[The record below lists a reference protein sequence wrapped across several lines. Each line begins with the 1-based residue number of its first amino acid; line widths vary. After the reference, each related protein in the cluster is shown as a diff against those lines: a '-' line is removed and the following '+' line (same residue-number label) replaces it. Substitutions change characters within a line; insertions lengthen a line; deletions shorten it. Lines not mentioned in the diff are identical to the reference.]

1 MADDATIEE
10 LTRAVLALN
19 QTLADG
25 KTIDPKEMS
34 TLDKALKAVTSS
46 SKKQSDSQKNNTQD
60 LDKNSKGLG
69 RFAGGISNLANRTVN
84 LGKDLNDAAVD
95 IRENRESFTSL
106 NPAIKLTGDA
116 ISKAGSLTGGVV
128 DALGDALSGIP
139 VVGGLVGG
147 LVSGVGKITAALS
160 EAAGNIINTVG
171 PMLTAELERAS
182 KAYRQAGQVGALGAD
197 GLRGLANQAIDAG
210 LSFSTF
216 AGVINKT
223 APELVFALG
232 NSADAAKTLAS
243 TSKQMVPFRRGL
255 LALGVTVEQQ
265 NELTAGYIGLQAR
278 LNRGETRNAAA
289 LAQGSQNY
297 IKNLTELSKLTGKSV
312 SEQQKELDEQLS
324 NVRAAAALRQVQ
336 AKLGGAAGKQAVEN
350 IQGFAAVLKKRAP
363 NIAAGFNDAL
373 GDNLATPA
381 ARSFQQAVGSAGME
395 IIQQLKSGQIN
406 RDEALA
412 KIQIAGAKRYAAIGG
427 DRAAMAIG
435 GLDTALQP
443 VLLDLQ
449 NLTFGAKFGEQIG
462 KVATQVDKTAKT
474 TDGVTN
480 SMITAQESMIRSAK
494 ALDELALQTTLPAA
508 AIGIKTFTDGM
519 VDGTKA
525 LMKYV
530 GMSKEELMKTLGQEA
545 GLDEKTIEDPG
556 ETLKKIGDGIANGA
570 LSGAAVGA
578 FFGPIGAAIG
588 GALGGTAG
596 GIFAGMTDELPP
608 WLQIF
613 SGKEMGGP
621 VSPNT
626 TYTVGEAGP
635 ELLRMGSQGGTI
647 IPNNQL
653 PDISSTLQGLGIGSF
668 GGNLAD
674 TIQGGLQDALAG
686 NTTSFTEQ
694 GAGSAM
700 AQASNNLGTIAG
712 SSSEMLGNIG
722 DKFASGIQN
731 VAGPAMGA
739 VGGGMDPAAAFFNSL
754 PGDPSE
760 YMDPVKVAGDDNMQN
775 SLGEAQIAR
784 LDMLIAETERAN
796 YINTKL
802 LQAARS

>member
-1 MADDATIEE
+1 MADDQTTEE
-10 LTRAVLALN
+10 LTRAVQAL
-19 QTLADG
+19 QQAMAQG
-25 KTIDPKEMS
+25 KTVDPKEIDR
-34 TLDKALKAVTSS
+34 LDKALKNAARG
-46 SKKQSDSQKNNTQD
+46 SKAQTTAQKMQTEAT
-60 LDKNSKGLG
+60 DKNTKGLG
-69 RFAGGISNLANRTVN
+69 RFAGGISNLASRTASYAR
-84 LGKDLNDAAVD
+84 DINDAAEAV
-95 IRENRESFTSL
+95 RENREDFTSL

-116 ISKAGSLTGGVV
+116 ISKAGQLTGGVV

-139 VVGGLVGG
+139 IVGGLVGG
-147 LVSGVGKITAALS
+147 LVSGVGKITAALA

-210 LSFSTF
+210 LSFNTF

-223 APELVFALG
+223 APDLVFALG
-232 NSADAAKTLAS
+232 NSADAARTLAS
-243 TSKQMVPFRRGL
+243 TSKEMVPFRRGL

-265 NELTAGYIGLQAR
+265 NELTAGYIGLQQRLGRNEAR
-278 LNRGETRNAAA
+278 DSRS

-312 SEQQKELDEQLS
+312 AENQKELDDQMR

-336 AKLGGAAGKQAVEN
+336 AQLGPAGAKAVEN
-350 IQGFAAVLKKRAP
+350 IQGVTRVLGERAP
-363 NIAAGFNDAL
+363 AIAAGFADAL
-373 GDNLATPA
+373 GGNLGTEA
-381 ARSFQQAVGSAGME
+381 ARNFQQATGAAGMQ
-395 IIQQLKSGQIN
+395 IIEQLKKGQI
-406 RDEALA
+406 
-412 KIQIAGAKRYAAIGG
+412 
-427 DRAAMAIG
+427 DR
-435 GLDTALQP
+435 DTALARLQEAGAQRYQAMGGDKFAMAVGGMGTALEP
-443 VLLDLQ
+443 VILDLQ

-474 TDGVTN
+474 TDGVTS

-494 ALDELALQTTLPAA
+494 ALDDLALQTTLPAA
-508 AIGIKTFTDGM
+508 AVGIKTFTDGM

-545 GLDEKTIEDPG
+545 GLDEKTIEDPM
-556 ETLKKIGDGIANGA
+556 ETVKKIGDGIANGA

-596 GIFAGMTDELPP
+596 GIFAGMTDELPS

-613 SGKEMGGP
+613 SGKELGGS

-653 PDISSTLQGLGIGSF
+653 PTLAGTLGAMAGPASALSGAGI
-668 GGNLAD
+668 
-674 TIQGGLQDALAG
+674 GGLQNALGG
-686 NTTSFTEQ
+686 NDTSFTEQ

-700 AQASNNLGTIAG
+700 AQASNT
-712 SSSEMLGNIG
+712 
-722 DKFASGIQN
+722 
-731 VAGPAMGA
+731 
-739 VGGGMDPAAAFFNSL
+739 
-754 PGDPSE
+754 
-760 YMDPVKVAGDDNMQN
+760 
-775 SLGEAQIAR
+775 LGEAQIQR
-784 LDMLIAETERAN
+784 LDMLITETSRAN
-796 YINTKL
+796 QINTKI

>member
-1 MADDATIEE
+1 MADDQTIEE
-10 LTRAVLALN
+10 LTRAVQALN
-19 QTLADG
+19 QTIAQG
-25 KTIDPKEMS
+25 KTVDPKEVE
-34 TLDKALKAVTSS
+34 KVNRALQNASKS
-46 SKKQSDSQKNNTQD
+46 SKAQSDAEKMQTEATNKG
-60 LDKNSKGLG
+60 SKGIG
-69 RFAGGISNLANRTVN
+69 RFAGGISNLASRTASYA
-84 LGKDLNDAAVD
+84 KDLNDAASD

-116 ISKAGSLTGGVV
+116 ISKAGQLTGGVV

-265 NELTAGYIGLQAR
+265 NELTAGYITLQAR

-297 IKNLTELSKLTGKSV
+297 IKNLTELSKLTGKNIT
-312 SEQQKELDEQLS
+312 ELQKDIDERMK
-324 NVRAAAALRQVQ
+324 NVRFAAATREVQ
-336 AKLGGAAGKQAVEN
+336 RKLGGEAGKRAFDQINGVA
-350 IQGFAAVLKKRAP
+350 QVLEKRAP
-363 NIAAGFNDAL
+363 AIAAGFADAL
-373 GDNLATPA
+373 GGNLGTDA
-381 ARSFQQAVGSAGME
+381 ARNFQQATGAAGMQ
-395 IIQQLKSGQIN
+395 IIEQLKKGQI
-406 RDEALA
+406 
-412 KIQIAGAKRYAAIGG
+412 
-427 DRAAMAIG
+427 DR
-435 GLDTALQP
+435 DTALMKLQEAGQQRYQSMGGDKFAMSVGGMGTALEP
-443 VLLDLQ
+443 VIKDLQ
-449 NLTFGAKFGEQIG
+449 ELSFGAKFGEQIG

-474 TDGVTN
+474 TDGVTD

-494 ALDELALQTTLPAA
+494 ALDDLALQTTLPAA
-508 AIGIKTFTDGM
+508 AVGIKTFTDGM

-545 GLDEKTIEDPG
+545 GLSEETIEDPG
-556 ETLKKIGDGIANGA
+556 AMLTKIGDGIASGA

-578 FFGPIGAAIG
+578 IFGPIGAAIG
-588 GALGGTAG
+588 GVLGGTAG
-596 GIFAGMTDELPP
+596 GLFAGIADEVPS
-608 WLQIF
+608 WLQMF
-613 SGKEMGGP
+613 TGKQMGGP

-653 PDISSTLQGLGIGSF
+653 PTLAGTLGAMAGPASA
-668 GGNLAD
+668 LAGAG
-674 TIQGGLQDALAG
+674 IGGLQNALGG
-686 NTTSFTEQ
+686 NDTSFTEQ

-700 AQASNNLGTIAG
+700 AQASNT
-712 SSSEMLGNIG
+712 
-722 DKFASGIQN
+722 
-731 VAGPAMGA
+731 
-739 VGGGMDPAAAFFNSL
+739 
-754 PGDPSE
+754 
-760 YMDPVKVAGDDNMQN
+760 
-775 SLGEAQIAR
+775 LGEAQIQR
-784 LDMLIAETERAN
+784 LDMLITETSRAN
-796 YINTKL
+796 QINTKI
-802 LQAARS
+802 LQASRS

>member
-1 MADDATIEE
+1 MADDQTIEE
-10 LTRAVLALN
+10 LTRAVQALN
-19 QTLADG
+19 QTIAQG
-25 KTIDPKEMS
+25 KTVDPKEVE
-34 TLDKALKAVTSS
+34 KVNRALQNASKS
-46 SKKQSDSQKNNTQD
+46 SKAQSDAEKMQTEATNKG
-60 LDKNSKGLG
+60 SKGIG
-69 RFAGGISNLANRTVN
+69 RFAGGISNLASRTASYA
-84 LGKDLNDAAVD
+84 KDLNDAATAV
-95 IRENRESFTSL
+95 RENREDFTSL

-116 ISKAGSLTGGVV
+116 ISKAGQLTGGVV

-139 VVGGLVGG
+139 IVGGLVGG
-147 LVSGVGKITAALS
+147 LVSGVGKITAALA

-210 LSFSTF
+210 LSFSSF

-223 APELVFALG
+223 APDLVFALG

-243 TSKQMVPFRRGL
+243 TSKEMVPFRRGL

-265 NELTAGYIGLQAR
+265 NELTAGYIGLQQRLGRNEAR
-278 LNRGETRNAAA
+278 DARS
-289 LAQGSQNY
+289 LAQGSQSY
-297 IKNLTELSKLTGKSV
+297 IKNLTELSKLTGRSV
-312 SEQQKELDEQLS
+312 SEQQKELDDQMR
-324 NVRAAAALRQVQ
+324 NVRASAALRQVQ
-336 AKLGGAAGKQAVEN
+336 AQLGPAGADAVKN
-350 IQGFAAVLKKRAP
+350 IQGVTAVLKERAP
-363 NIAAGFNDAL
+363 AIAAGFADAL
-373 GDNLATPA
+373 GGNLGTDA
-381 ARSFQQAVGSAGME
+381 ARNFQQATGAAGTQ
-395 IIQQLKSGQIN
+395 IIEQLKKGQI
-406 RDEALA
+406 
-412 KIQIAGAKRYAAIGG
+412 
-427 DRAAMAIG
+427 DR
-435 GLDTALQP
+435 DTALARLQEAGAARYQSMGGDKFAMAVGGMGTALEP
-443 VLLDLQ
+443 VILDLQ

-462 KVATQVDKTAKT
+462 KVAKQVDQTAKT

-494 ALDELALQTTLPAA
+494 ALDDLALQTTLPAA

-545 GLDEKTIEDPG
+545 GLDEKTIEDPM
-556 ETLKKIGDGIANGA
+556 ETVKKIGDGIANGA

-647 IPNNQL
+647 VPNNQL
-653 PDISSTLQGLGIGSF
+653 PTLAGTLGAMAGPAS
-668 GGNLAD
+668 
-674 TIQGGLQDALAG
+674 ALAG
-686 NTTSFTEQ
+686 AGIGNPASAIG
-694 GAGSAM
+694 GAGTPMDAT
-700 AQASNNLGTIAG
+700 ASQLSSGGT
-712 SSSEMLGNIG
+712 
-722 DKFASGIQN
+722 QN
-731 VAGPAMGA
+731 A
-739 VGGGMDPAAAFFNSL
+739 
-754 PGDPSE
+754 
-760 YMDPVKVAGDDNMQN
+760 
-775 SLGEAQIAR
+775 LGEAQLAR
-784 LDMLIAETERAN
+784 LDMLISETSRAN
-796 YINTKL
+796 QINTKI
-802 LQAARS
+802 LQASRS

>member
-1 MADDATIEE
+1 MADDQTIEE
-10 LTRAVLALN
+10 LTRAVQALN
-19 QTLADG
+19 QTIAQG
-25 KTIDPKEMS
+25 KTVDPKEVE
-34 TLDKALKAVTSS
+34 KVNRALQNASKS
-46 SKKQSDSQKNNTQD
+46 SKAQSDAEKMQTEATNKG
-60 LDKNSKGLG
+60 SKGIG
-69 RFAGGISNLANRTVN
+69 RFAGGISNLASRTASYA
-84 LGKDLNDAAVD
+84 KDLNDAASD

-116 ISKAGSLTGGVV
+116 ISKAGQLTGGVV

-265 NELTAGYIGLQAR
+265 NELTAGYITLQAR

-297 IKNLTELSKLTGKSV
+297 IKNLTELSKLTGKNIT
-312 SEQQKELDEQLS
+312 ELQKDIDERMK
-324 NVRAAAALRQVQ
+324 NVRFAAATREVQ
-336 AKLGGAAGKQAVEN
+336 RKLGGEAGKRAFDQINGVA
-350 IQGFAAVLKKRAP
+350 QVLEKRAP
-363 NIAAGFNDAL
+363 AIAAGFADAL
-373 GDNLATPA
+373 GGNLGTDA
-381 ARSFQQAVGSAGME
+381 ARNFQQATGAAGMQ
-395 IIQQLKSGQIN
+395 IIEQLKKGQI
-406 RDEALA
+406 
-412 KIQIAGAKRYAAIGG
+412 
-427 DRAAMAIG
+427 DR
-435 GLDTALQP
+435 DTALMKLQEAGQQRYQSMGGDKFAMSVGGMGTALEP
-443 VLLDLQ
+443 VIKDLQ
-449 NLTFGAKFGEQIG
+449 ELSFGAKFGEQVG
-462 KVATQVDKTAKT
+462 KVEEQVNKTAKT

-480 SMITAQESMIRSAK
+480 AMITAQESMIRSAK
-494 ALDELALQTTLPAA
+494 ALDDLALQTTLPAA
-508 AIGIKTFTDGM
+508 AVGIKTFTDGM

-545 GLDEKTIEDPG
+545 GLSEETIEDPG
-556 ETLKKIGDGIANGA
+556 AMLTKIGDGIASGA
-570 LSGAAVGA
+570 LTGAAAGA

-588 GALGGTAG
+588 GVLGGTAG
-596 GIFAGMTDELPP
+596 GLFAGIADEVPS
-608 WLQIF
+608 WLQMF
-613 SGKEMGGP
+613 TGKQMGGP

-653 PDISSTLQGLGIGSF
+653 PTLAGTLGAMAGPASA
-668 GGNLAD
+668 LAGAG
-674 TIQGGLQDALAG
+674 IGGLQNALGG
-686 NTTSFTEQ
+686 NDTSFTEQ

-700 AQASNNLGTIAG
+700 AQASNT
-712 SSSEMLGNIG
+712 
-722 DKFASGIQN
+722 
-731 VAGPAMGA
+731 
-739 VGGGMDPAAAFFNSL
+739 
-754 PGDPSE
+754 
-760 YMDPVKVAGDDNMQN
+760 
-775 SLGEAQIAR
+775 LGEAQIQR
-784 LDMLIAETERAN
+784 LDMLITETSRAN
-796 YINTKL
+796 QINTKI
-802 LQAARS
+802 LQASRS

>member
-1 MADDATIEE
+1 MADDQTIEE
-10 LTRAVLALN
+10 LTRAVQAL
-19 QTLADG
+19 QQAMAQG
-25 KTIDPKEMS
+25 KTVDPKEVDR
-34 TLDKALKAVTSS
+34 LDKALKNAARG
-46 SKKQSDSQKNNTQD
+46 SKAQSDAQKIQTEAT
-60 LDKNSKGLG
+60 DKNTKGMG
-69 RFAGGISNLANRTVN
+69 RFAGGISNAATRTVN
-84 LGKDLNDAAVD
+84 LAASMAGAASD

-106 NPAIKLTGDA
+106 NPAIKLTGDT
-116 ISKAGSLTGGVV
+116 IKKAGSLTGGVV

-160 EAAGNIINTVG
+160 EAAGEIINTVG

-182 KAYRQAGQVGALGAD
+182 KAYRQAGQVGALGAE
-197 GLRGLANQAIDAG
+197 GLSGLANQAIDAG

-243 TSKQMVPFRRGL
+243 TSKEMVPFRRNL

-278 LNRGETRNAAA
+278 LNRGESRNAAA

-312 SEQQKELDEQLS
+312 SEQQKEIDGQMR
-324 NVRAAAALRQVQ
+324 NVRAAAALREVQ
-336 AKLGGAAGKQAVEN
+336 RKLGGQAGQEAFDN
-350 IQGFAAVLKKRAP
+350 ITGVTAVLAKRAP
-363 NIAAGFNDAL
+363 TIAKGFQDAL
-373 GDNLATPA
+373 GGNLVTAEA
-381 ARSFQQAVGSAGME
+381 KQFQQSVGSAGME
-395 IIQQLKSGQIN
+395 IIAQLKSGQID
-406 RDEALA
+406 RDTALA
-412 KIQIAGAKRYAAIGG
+412 KIQEASSKRYDALGG
-427 DRAAMAIG
+427 DKFAMAVG
-435 GLDTALQP
+435 GAGTA
-443 VLLDLQ
+443 VDGIILDLQ
-449 NLTFGAKFGEQIG
+449 NLKFGAKFGEQIG
-462 KVATQVDKTAKT
+462 KVEQQVEKTAKT

-494 ALDELALQTTLPAA
+494 ALDALALQTTLPAA

-519 VDGTKA
+519 VQGTEA

-530 GMSKEELMKTLGQEA
+530 GMSKEELMKTLGSEA
-545 GLDEKTIEDPG
+545 GLSEKTIEDPM
-556 ETLKKIGDGIANGA
+556 ETVKKIGDGIANGA

-596 GIFAGMTDELPP
+596 GIFAGMTDELPS

-613 SGKEMGGP
+613 SGKELGGP

-647 IPNNQL
+647 VPNNKLPNLAGPASSL
-653 PDISSTLQGLGIGSF
+653 PDMQLGSIATQMLGSQSPQG
-668 GGNLAD
+668 D
-674 TIQGGLQDALAG
+674 V
-686 NTTSFTEQ
+686 
-694 GAGSAM
+694 
-700 AQASNNLGTIAG
+700 AG
-712 SSSEMLGNIG
+712 SSS
-722 DKFASGIQN
+722 
-731 VAGPAMGA
+731 
-739 VGGGMDPAAAFFNSL
+739 GGG
-754 PGDPSE
+754 
-760 YMDPVKVAGDDNMQN
+760 AGNA
-775 SLGEAQIAR
+775 LGEAQLVR
-784 LDMLIAETERAN
+784 LDTLITETSRAN
-796 YINTKL
+796 QINTKI
-802 LQAARS
+802 LQATRS

>member
-1 MADDATIEE
+1 MADDQTIEE
-10 LTRAVLALN
+10 LTRAVQALN
-19 QTLADG
+19 QTIAQG
-25 KTIDPKEMS
+25 KTVDPKEVE
-34 TLDKALKAVTSS
+34 KVNRALQNASKS
-46 SKKQSDSQKNNTQD
+46 SKAQSDAEKTQTAETN
-60 LDKNSKGLG
+60 KGSKGIG
-69 RFAGGISNLANRTVN
+69 RFAGGISNLASRTASYA
-84 LGKDLNDAAVD
+84 KDLNDAATAV
-95 IRENRESFTSL
+95 RENREDFTSL

-116 ISKAGSLTGGVV
+116 SKAGQLTGGVV

-139 VVGGLVGG
+139 VVGGLIGG

-223 APELVFALG
+223 APDLVFALG

-243 TSKQMVPFRRGL
+243 TSKEMVPFRRGL

-265 NELTAGYIGLQAR
+265 NELTAGYIGLQQRLGRNEAR
-278 LNRGETRNAAA
+278 DARS

-297 IKNLTELSKLTGKSV
+297 IKNLTELSKLTGRSV
-312 SEQQKELDEQLS
+312 SEQQKELDDQMR
-324 NVRAAAALRQVQ
+324 NVRASAALRQVQ
-336 AKLGGAAGKQAVEN
+336 AKLGGTAGKEAVEN
-350 IQGFAAVLKKRAP
+350 IQGVTSVLKERAP
-363 NIAAGFNDAL
+363 AIAAGFADAL
-373 GDNLATPA
+373 GGNLGTDA
-381 ARSFQQAVGSAGME
+381 ARNFQQSTGAAGME
-395 IIQQLKSGQIN
+395 IIEQLKKGQI
-406 RDEALA
+406 
-412 KIQIAGAKRYAAIGG
+412 
-427 DRAAMAIG
+427 DR
-435 GLDTALQP
+435 DTALARLQEAGAARYQSMGGDKFAMAVGGMGTALEP
-443 VLLDLQ
+443 VILDLQ

-474 TDGVTN
+474 TDGVTS

-494 ALDELALQTTLPAA
+494 ALDDLALQTTLPAA
-508 AIGIKTFTDGM
+508 AVGIKTFTDGM

-545 GLDEKTIEDPG
+545 GLSEETIEDPG
-556 ETLKKIGDGIANGA
+556 AMLTKIGDGIASGA

-578 FFGPIGAAIG
+578 IFGPIGAAIG
-588 GALGGTAG
+588 GVLGGTAG
-596 GIFAGMTDELPP
+596 GLFAGIADEVPS
-608 WLQIF
+608 WLQMF
-613 SGKEMGGP
+613 TGKQMGGP

-653 PDISSTLQGLGIGSF
+653 PTLAGTLGAMAGPASALSGAGI
-668 GGNLAD
+668 
-674 TIQGGLQDALAG
+674 GGLQNALGG
-686 NTTSFTEQ
+686 NDTSFTEQ

-700 AQASNNLGTIAG
+700 AQASNT
-712 SSSEMLGNIG
+712 
-722 DKFASGIQN
+722 
-731 VAGPAMGA
+731 
-739 VGGGMDPAAAFFNSL
+739 
-754 PGDPSE
+754 
-760 YMDPVKVAGDDNMQN
+760 
-775 SLGEAQIAR
+775 LGEAQIQR
-784 LDMLIAETERAN
+784 LDMLITETSRAN
-796 YINTKL
+796 QINTKI
-802 LQAARS
+802 LQASRS

>member
-1 MADDATIEE
+1 MADDQTIEE
-10 LTRAVLALN
+10 LTRAVLALT
-19 QTLADG
+19 QTIAQG
-25 KTIDPKEMS
+25 KTIDPKEAEKVNKSLSSLLQQTKTS
-34 TLDKALKAVTSS
+34 TT
-46 SKKQSDSQKNNTQD
+46 SQKDSTKQVDVNT
-60 LDKNSKGLG
+60 KGMR
-69 RFAGGISNLANRTVN
+69 RFASNVSNAATRTVN
-84 LGKDLNDAAVD
+84 LAAGMASAAGD

-139 VVGGLVGG
+139 VVGGLIGG

-182 KAYRQAGQVGALGAD
+182 KAYRQAGQVGALGAE
-197 GLRGLANQAIDAG
+197 GLTGLANQAIDAG

-243 TSKQMVPFRRGL
+243 TSKEMAPFRRNL

-265 NELTAGYIGLQAR
+265 NELTAGYIGLQSR

-312 SEQQKELDEQLS
+312 SEQQKEIDGQMR
-324 NVRAAAALRQVQ
+324 NVRAAAALREVQ
-336 AKLGGAAGKQAVEN
+336 RKLGGKAGQEAFDN
-350 IQGFAAVLKKRAP
+350 ITGVTAVLAKRAP
-363 NIAAGFNDAL
+363 TIAKGFQDAL
-373 GDNLATPA
+373 GGNLVTAEA
-381 ARSFQQAVGSAGME
+381 KQFQQSVGSAGME
-395 IIQQLKSGQIN
+395 IINQLKSGQID
-406 RDEALA
+406 RDTALA
-412 KIQIAGAKRYAAIGG
+412 KIQEASSKRYDSLGG
-427 DRAAMAIG
+427 DKFAMAVG
-435 GLDTALQP
+435 GAGTA
-443 VLLDLQ
+443 VDGIILDLQ
-449 NLTFGAKFGEQIG
+449 NLKFGAKFGEQIG
-462 KVATQVDKTAKT
+462 KVEEQVNKTAKT

-494 ALDELALQTTLPAA
+494 ALDALALQTTLPAA
-508 AIGIKTFTDGM
+508 AVGIKTFTDGM
-519 VDGTKA
+519 VKGTQA

-545 GLDEKTIEDPG
+545 GLDEKTIADPG
-556 ETLKKIGDGIANGA
+556 ETLAKIGDGIATGA

-578 FFGPIGAAIG
+578 IFGPIGAAIG

-596 GIFAGMTDELPP
+596 GIFAGMTDELPS
-608 WLQIF
+608 WLQMF
-613 SGKEMGGP
+613 SGKELGGP

-647 IPNNQL
+647 VPNNQL
-653 PDISSTLQGLGIGSF
+653 PTLAGTLGAMAGPASALSGAGIGSPVSSI
-668 GGNLAD
+668 G
-674 TIQGGLQDALAG
+674 
-686 NTTSFTEQ
+686 
-694 GAGSAM
+694 GAGPM
-700 AQASNNLGTIAG
+700 AATSSQAGGGSNNAI
-712 SSSEMLGNIG
+712 
-722 DKFASGIQN
+722 
-731 VAGPAMGA
+731 
-739 VGGGMDPAAAFFNSL
+739 
-754 PGDPSE
+754 
-760 YMDPVKVAGDDNMQN
+760 
-775 SLGEAQIAR
+775 GEASLSR
-784 LDMLIAETERAN
+784 LDMLISETSRAN
-796 YINTKL
+796 QINSKI
-802 LQAARS
+802 LQATRQ

>member
-1 MADDATIEE
+1 MADDQTIEE
-10 LTRAVLALN
+10 LTRALQALLQQQKDN
-19 QTLADG
+19 KTL
-25 KTIDPKEMS
+25 DPKEIDR
-34 TLDKALKAVTSS
+34 LDKALKNAAKG
-46 SKKQSDSQKNNTQD
+46 SKSQTDAQKMQTDATN
-60 LDKNSKGLG
+60 KGSKGIG
-69 RFAGGISNLANRTVN
+69 RFAGGISNLASRTASYA
-84 LGKDLNDAAVD
+84 KDLNDAAEAV
-95 IRENRESFTSL
+95 RENREDFTSL
-106 NPAIKLTGDA
+106 NPAIKLTGDTL
-116 ISKAGSLTGGVV
+116 SKAGQLTGGVV

-139 VVGGLVGG
+139 IVGGLIGG
-147 LVSGVGKITAALS
+147 LVSGVGKITAALA

-232 NSADAAKTLAS
+232 NSADAARTLAS

-265 NELTAGYIGLQAR
+265 NELTAGYISLQAR

-297 IKNLTELSKLTGKSV
+297 IKNLTELSKLTGKNIT
-312 SEQQKELDEQLS
+312 ELQKDIDERMK
-324 NVRAAAALRQVQ
+324 NVRFAAATREVQ
-336 AKLGGAAGKQAVEN
+336 RKLGGEAGKRAFDQINGVA
-350 IQGFAAVLKKRAP
+350 QVLEKRAP
-363 NIAAGFNDAL
+363 AIAAGFADAL
-373 GDNLATPA
+373 GGNLGTDA
-381 ARSFQQAVGSAGME
+381 ARNFQQATGAAGMQ
-395 IIQQLKSGQIN
+395 IIEQLKKGQI
-406 RDEALA
+406 
-412 KIQIAGAKRYAAIGG
+412 
-427 DRAAMAIG
+427 DR
-435 GLDTALQP
+435 DTALARLQEAGQQRYQSMGGDKFAMSVGGMGTALEP
-443 VLLDLQ
+443 VIKDLQ
-449 NLTFGAKFGEQIG
+449 ELSFGAKFGEQVG
-462 KVATQVDKTAKT
+462 KVEEQVNKTAKT

-494 ALDELALQTTLPAA
+494 ALDALALQTTLPAA
-508 AIGIKTFTDGM
+508 AVGIKTFTDGM

-596 GIFAGMTDELPP
+596 GIFAGMTDELPA

-653 PDISSTLQGLGIGSF
+653 PTLAGTLGAMAGPAS
-668 GGNLAD
+668 
-674 TIQGGLQDALAG
+674 ALAG
-686 NTTSFTEQ
+686 AGIGNPASAI
-694 GAGSAM
+694 GAAGTPMDAT
-700 AQASNNLGTIAG
+700 ASQLSSGGT
-712 SSSEMLGNIG
+712 
-722 DKFASGIQN
+722 QN
-731 VAGPAMGA
+731 A
-739 VGGGMDPAAAFFNSL
+739 
-754 PGDPSE
+754 
-760 YMDPVKVAGDDNMQN
+760 
-775 SLGEAQIAR
+775 LGEAQLAR
-784 LDMLIAETERAN
+784 LDMLISETSRAN
-796 YINTKL
+796 QINTKI
-802 LQAARS
+802 LQASRS

>member
-19 QTLADG
+19 QTLAEG

-46 SKKQSDSQKNNTQD
+46 SKKQSDAQKNNTQD

-69 RFAGGISNLANRTVN
+69 RFAGGISNLASRAVN
-84 LGKDLNDAAVD
+84 LGKDINDAAVD
-95 IRENRESFTSL
+95 VRENRESFTSL

-116 ISKAGSLTGGVV
+116 ISKAGALTGGVV

-147 LVSGVGKITAALS
+147 LVSGVGKITAALA

-182 KAYRQAGQVGALGAD
+182 KAYRQAGQVGALGAE
-197 GLRGLANQAIDAG
+197 GLSGLANQAIDAG

-243 TSKQMVPFRRGL
+243 TSKQMAPFRRGL

-265 NELTAGYIGLQAR
+265 NELTAGYISLQAR

-297 IKNLTELSKLTGKSV
+297 IKNLTELSKLTGKNI
-312 SEQQKELDEQLS
+312 SELQKDMDERMK
-324 NVRAAAALRQVQ
+324 NVRFQAATREVQ
-336 AKLGGAAGKQAVEN
+336 RKLGGEAGKRAFDQINGVA
-350 IQGFAAVLKKRAP
+350 QVLEKRAP
-363 NIAAGFNDAL
+363 AIAAGFADAL
-373 GDNLATPA
+373 GGNLGTDA
-381 ARSFQQAVGSAGME
+381 ARNFQQATGSAGMQ
-395 IIQQLKSGQIN
+395 IIEQLKSGQI
-406 RDEALA
+406 
-412 KIQIAGAKRYAAIGG
+412 
-427 DRAAMAIG
+427 DR
-435 GLDTALQP
+435 DTALMKLQEAGAARYQAMGGDKFAMAVGGMGTALEP
-443 VLLDLQ
+443 VILDLQ

-462 KVATQVDKTAKT
+462 KVGEQVNKTAKT

-480 SMITAQESMIRSAK
+480 SMVNAQVKMIQAGQ
-494 ALDELALQTTLPAA
+494 ALDKLALQTTLPKAA
-508 AIGIKTFTDGM
+508 EGIQTFTDGM
-519 VDGTKA
+519 VKGTEE

-530 GMSKEELMKTLGQEA
+530 GKTKEEIMKMLGEKA

-556 ETLKKIGDGIANGA
+556 ETLAKIGDGIALGA
-570 LSGAAVGA
+570 TSGAAVGA
-578 FFGPIGAAIG
+578 IFGPIGAALGGAIGAIG
-588 GALGGTAG
+588 GGVY
-596 GIFAGMTDELPP
+596 AGMSDELPS
-608 WLQIF
+608 WMQWF

-653 PDISSTLQGLGIGSF
+653 PTLSNTLGSIL
-668 GGNLAD
+668 GGVGEAGANNMLPD
-674 TIQGGLQDALAG
+674 TG
-686 NTTSFTEQ
+686 NI
-694 GAGSAM
+694 
-700 AQASNNLGTIAG
+700 LGG
-712 SSSEMLGNIG
+712 SSSGMLGNF
-722 DKFASGIQN
+722 DKFASGMQN

-739 VGGGMDPAAAFFNSL
+739 VGGGIDPAASFFDSL

-760 YMDPVKVAGDDNMQN
+760 YMNPVKVAGDDNMQN